1 MLRLGG
7 RLINILTVTADGD
20 IERDRKEAERR
31 GFRKITTVIDFER
44 TRDSIREVTHLIDR
58 GLVHVPPIEVLPLEE
73 AALGHRM
80 IDTGHV
86 REKLVPKVAVLWA

>member
-1 MLRLGG
+1 
-7 RLINILTVTADGD
+7 
-20 IERDRKEAERR
+20 
-31 GFRKITTVIDFER
+31 
-44 TRDSIREVTHLIDR
+44 LIDR

-86 REKLVPKVAVLWA
+86 RGKLVLKVAAFGLSTWLEDSSVGSSKRTANVVWMSPTAPRTASRR